1 MKVENWI
8 GYDIRFVEHN
18 DEWWAVAKDVTDALG
33 LVNTTDVVRKGLKEN
48 EVALA
53 DLDIIYPSSGEV
65 HSRNVSSNGVRKTQ
79 TMNII
84 SEKGIYR
91 LAFKSRKKEAEA
103 FQDWVFSVIKYLREQ
118 SGLEG
123 FEVFK
128 TMDTEFQK
136 TCMDRLH
143 DGLPVPTRGDYCKAN
158 MITNKAV
165 ANVFAFDVAVKK
177 DDMTPPMLKLRHK
190 ILPYTVDLIV
200 AKERFGLD
208 ISVSENVYNKAYK
221 IFNNMEE

>member
-1 MKVENWI
+1 MINGIKVEQWN
-8 GYDIRFVEHN
+8 GYDIRFVEYN
-18 DEWWAVAKDVTDALG
+18 GECWAVAKDVTDALG
-33 LVNTTDVVRKGLKEN
+33 LSNPTMAMRSLKEN
-48 EVALA
+48 EVALC
-53 DLDIIYPSSGEV
+53 DLSISEVTSG
-65 HSRNVSSNGVRKTQ
+65 RARKTQ

-91 LAFKSRKKEAEA
+91 LAFKSRKKEAEV

-128 TMDTEFQK
+128 TMDVEFQK
-136 TCMDRLH
+136 TCMTRLH
-143 DGLPVPTRGDYCKAN
+143 DGLPVPTKADYCKAN

-165 ANVFAFDVAVKK
+165 ANVFEFDTAVKK
-177 DDMTPPMLKLRHK
+177 DDMTPSMLKLRHE

-200 AKERFGLD
+200 AKDRFGLD
-208 ISVSENVYNKAYK
+208 ISVSENVYKKAYK
-221 IFNNMEE
+221 LFNEMEE

>member
-1 MKVENWI
+1 MKVENWN
-8 GYDIRFVEHN
+8 GYDIRFVDHN
-18 DEWWAVAKDVTDALG
+18 GEWWAVMVDLATALNLRADKIRERLDNDYLNRVPISDDLGRVQDTYIVHELGVYDAIIRS
-33 LVNTTDVVRKGLKEN
+33 RKPE
-48 EVALA
+48 A
-53 DLDIIYPSSGEV
+53 
-65 HSRNVSSNGVRKTQ
+65 R
-79 TMNII
+79 
-84 SEKGIYR
+84 
-91 LAFKSRKKEAEA
+91 AFK
-103 FQDWVFSVIKYLREQ
+103 DWVFNVIKHLREQ

-165 ANVFAFDVAVKK
+165 ANVFEFDIAVKK
-177 DDMTPPMLKLRHK
+177 DDMTPPMLKLRHE

-208 ISVSENVYNKAYK
+208 ISVSDNVYNKAYK

>member
-1 MKVENWI
+1 MKVENWN

-33 LVNTTDVVRKGLKEN
+33 LKQITKALYTLKDN
-48 EVALA
+48 EVAIA
-53 DLDIIYPSSGEV
+53 EV
-65 HSRNVSSNGVRKTQ
+65 TNSKVSSNGVRKSQ
-79 TMNII
+79 SMNII

-165 ANVFAFDVAVKK
+165 ANVFEFDIAVKK
-177 DDMTPPMLKLRHK
+177 DDMTPPMLKLRHE

-208 ISVSENVYNKAYK
+208 ISVSDNVYNKAYK

>member
-1 MKVENWI
+1 MV
-8 GYDIRFVEHN
+8 
-18 DEWWAVAKDVTDALG
+18 AVAKDVTDALG
-33 LVNTTDVVRKGLKEN
+33 LRKGRTSVNKILQPD
-48 EVALA
+48 EVAYA
-53 DLDIIYPSSGEV
+53 EIGDA
-65 HSRNVSSNGVRKTQ
+65 HSIGLSSNGVRKTQ

-84 SEKGIYR
+84 SEKGVYR

-123 FEVFK
+123 FEIFK

-158 MITNKAV
+158 MIANKAV
-165 ANVFAFDVAVKK
+165 ANVFEFDVAVKK

-208 ISVSENVYNKAYK
+208 VSVSDNVYKKAYK
-221 IFNNMEE
+221 IFNNKEE

>member
-1 MKVENWI
+1 MKVEKWN
-8 GYDIRFVEHN
+8 GYDIRFIEHN

-33 LVNTTDVVRKGLKEN
+33 LVNGRDKVRATLKPN
-48 EVALA
+48 EVEFTEICDVANS
-53 DLDIIYPSSGEV
+53 DVTSS
-65 HSRNVSSNGVRKTQ
+65 RARKTQ
-79 TMNII
+79 MMYII

-136 TCMDRLH
+136 TCMTRLH
-143 DGLPVPTRGDYCKAN
+143 DGLPVPTKADYCKAN

-165 ANVFAFDVAVKK
+165 ANVFEFDTAVKK
-177 DDMTPPMLKLRHK
+177 DDMTPTMLKLRHE

-200 AKERFGLD
+200 AKDRFGLD
-208 ISVSENVYNKAYK
+208 ISVSENVYKKAYK
-221 IFNNMEE
+221 IFNEMKAKEDE

>member
-1 MKVENWI
+1 MKVENWD

-18 DEWWAVAKDVTDALG
+18 GEWWAVLADICKPLG
-33 LVNTTDVVRKGLKEN
+33 LKPKYIKERLDDRVVLTDLLNDRFGRPHNTLLVNE
-48 EVALA
+48 
-53 DLDIIYPSSGEV
+53 I
-65 HSRNVSSNGVRKTQ
+65 
-79 TMNII
+79 
-84 SEKGIYR
+84 GIYKTI
-91 LAFKSRKKEAEA
+91 FKSRKKEAEA

-143 DGLPVPTRGDYCKAN
+143 NGLPVPTRGDYCKAN

-165 ANVFAFDVAVKK
+165 ANVFEFDVAVKK
-177 DDMTPPMLKLRHK
+177 DDMTPPMLKLRHE

-208 ISVSENVYNKAYK
+208 VSVSDNVYKKAYK
-221 IFNNMEE
+221 LFNNMEE